1 MSVFNM
7 YGKSK
12 KMYAKSKRRKLKFVL
27 AAALVMTAI
36 LGVLSGCS
44 NDNVKNKEK
53 IEYTVVEDADLPVEL
68 KKIINERKDNTLRL
82 TYATKDYTYIVAGYG
97 TKETSG
103 YSIKVNDVYLGD
115 GSIYADVS
123 LLGPATG
130 ESVSETKTTP
140 YIVIK
145 IEKREETVIFK
156 M

>member
-1 MSVFNM
+1 MPVFNM

-12 KMYAKSKRRKLKFVL
+12 KMYAKSKRRKLTFVL
-27 AAALVMTAI
+27 AAALVI
-36 LGVLSGCS
+36 GVLSGCS

-82 TYATKDYTYIVAGYG
+82 TYATKDYTYIVVGYG

-123 LLGPATG
+123 LLGPAA
-130 ESVSETKTTP
+130 
-140 YIVIK
+140 
-145 IEKREETVIFK
+145 
-156 M
+156 